1 MRRFFAVLTT
11 GLLAAT
17 AAPAADDAVVIKV
30 KRSAPGDIAETTK
43 TEKASNKSTI
53 NIKGTD
59 RTQEQSGSSN
69 LAYRD
74 EVIER
79 PADAKRP
86 TKFKRTYKK
95 AELMRDTAKVDLGL
109 AGKTVLIEK
118 KGDRYEFTVDGKPLT
133 GPAAEFLGREFGREK
148 HLTEEDFFPKEPVK
162 VGGTWKI
169 DVAQVAKELGDEGM
183 VVDPGKSSATGKL
196 IKTYDKGGAKFG
208 VLELTLDMTVKT
220 LKGGGSPDISLK
232 EGSKV
237 TITMSADACID
248 GTLDTGKAKMTMKG
262 NLSGEVMG
270 MPIKIEM
277 DVVQENASEEVKK
290 K

>member
-1 MRRFFAVLTT
+1 MRHFFAVLTA
-11 GLLAAT
+11 GLLVAT
-17 AAPAADDAVVIKV
+17 ALAADDAVVIKV
-30 KRSAPGDIAETTK
+30 KKSVPGDVAETTK

-59 RTQEQSGSSN
+59 RTQEQSGSSK

-86 TKFKRTYKK
+86 TKFKRTYKT

-118 KGDRYEFTVDGKPLT
+118 KGDKYEFTMEGKLLT
-133 GPAAEFLGREFGREK
+133 GPAAEFLGREFSREK

-162 VGGTWKI
+162 VGGTWKV
-169 DVAQVAKELGDEGM
+169 DVAKVAKELGDEGM

-196 IKTYDKGGAKFG
+196 IKTYDKAGAKFG
-208 VLELTLDMTVKT
+208 ILELTLDMTVTT
-220 LKGGGSPDISLK
+220 LKGGGGPDIALK

-248 GTLDTGKAKMTMKG
+248 GTLDTGTAKMTMKG